1 MSGTPTGK
9 EHGNSSAGSF
19 SQFRFETRAPRQRTH
34 EATWKKLAETVP
46 RTEDE
51 WRLARQ
57 HVFSTAEEMSNTL
70 TELLMP
76 SKKTYL
82 YEIIFLASR
91 HTILC
96 CDPEQR
102 LTVYSDLRDFF
113 SNPHLDDGM
122 LERYMKSVVRL
133 IKVLDEL
140 YLEGLLHRAF
150 EAILYS
156 MAAEVPA
163 QRSHLRQYG
172 EHPDRFKS
180 AFLIQKPSAEIH
192 GSLLLYIPFLVHYKF
207 PYLSARDALNSRL
220 LGESEYHL
228 FEDAIKTKTFVP
240 RLPPL
245 PPLTLP
251 LCVIQHF
258 EVFKL
263 PGDLQ
268 LALSELAV
276 QLRGYNPMPSAIP
289 GETQM
294 HAYEWP
300 GANEV
305 IREILKCLVS
315 YLKVS
320 RGSMLI
326 KQTSQG
332 LLKVEEYAVGT
343 PYAIHHDSGPLPT
356 PSGTVQVIVPII
368 KDAAGSCQVS
378 LGGYT
383 DSEKWASWDAG
394 QGFLL
399 NQGTFLLP
407 KQPIDYILTR
417 FRI

>member
-1 MSGTPTGK
+1 MSETPTGK
-9 EHGNSSAGSF
+9 GHGNSSVGSF
-19 SQFRFETRAPRQRTH
+19 SQFRFETRTPRQRTH
-34 EATWKKLAETVP
+34 EATWKRLAETVP

-70 TELLMP
+70 TELLNP
-76 SKKTYL
+76 AKKTYL

-96 CDPEQR
+96 CDSEQR
-102 LTVYSDLRDFF
+102 QMVYSDLRDFF
-113 SNPHLDDGM
+113 SNPDLDDGM

-150 EAILYS
+150 EAILYIP
-156 MAAEVPA
+156 V

-180 AFLIQKPSAEIH
+180 VFLIQKPPVEIH
-192 GSLLLYIPFLVHYKF
+192 GSLLLYIPFLVHYTF
-207 PYLSARDALNSRL
+207 PHLSLTSARDALNSRL

-228 FEDAIKTKTFVP
+228 FENAIKTKTFVP

-245 PPLTLP
+245 PPLALP
-251 LCVIQHF
+251 LCVVQHF
-258 EVFKL
+258 DVFKL
-263 PGDLQ
+263 PSNLQ
-268 LALSELAV
+268 SALSELAV
-276 QLRGYNPMPSAIP
+276 QLRGYNPMPSSIP

-294 HAYEWP
+294 YAYEWP

-305 IREILKCLVS
+305 IREILKCL
-315 YLKVS
+315 
-320 RGSMLI
+320 
-326 KQTSQG
+326 TSQG
-332 LLKVEEYAVGT
+332 LLKGEEYAVGT

-356 PSGTVQVIVPII
+356 PSGSVQVIVPII
-368 KDAAGSCQVS
+368 KDTAGTCQVS
-378 LGGYT
+378 LGSYT
-383 DSEKWASWDAG
+383 DSERWASWDAG

-407 KQPIDYILTR
+407 KHPIDYILTR